1 VVIAGAIL
9 LACAGWAFTFG
20 LSLGSFWVKIGVT
33 VTMVCLYSFLWQ
45 RPRIVFKWASLAAGL
60 LSAVLLYAVFVVG
73 NALAPYVV
81 GGARAQI
88 GGIYD
93 LGTGSSVVG
102 VFLLLM
108 FVTGPGE
115 EIFWRGFLQDRL
127 ERRLGRVSGY
137 VAATLVYGG
146 VHIFSGNA
154 ILILAALV
162 AGAWWGAFYAWK
174 KDLFSLIVS
183 HAVWS
188 GVVFAVLPIR

>member
-1 VVIAGAIL
+1 VIAAAIL

-20 LSLGSFWVKIGVT
+20 MAWGNFWVKIGATVT
-33 VTMVCLYSFLWQ
+33 VVCLYSFLWQ
-45 RPRIVFKWASLAAGL
+45 RPRIVFRWASLATGL
-60 LSAVLLYAVFVVG
+60 LSAVLLYAVFAAG
-73 NALAPYVV
+73 NALVPYVV
-81 GGARAQI
+81 GGARTQI

-93 LGTGSSVVG
+93 LGTGSSLVG

-127 ERRLGRVSGY
+127 ERRLGRLSGFA
-137 VAATLVYGG
+137 AATLVYGA
-146 VHIFSGNA
+146 VHVFSGNA
-154 ILILAALV
+154 ILVLAALV

-188 GVVFAVLPIR
+188 AVVFAVLPIR

>member
-1 VVIAGAIL
+1 VIAGAIL

-20 LSLGSFWVKIGVT
+20 LPWGSFWVKIGVT
-33 VTMVCLYSFLWQ
+33 VTTVCLYSFLWQ
-45 RPRIVFKWASLAAGL
+45 RPRIVFRWASLATGL

-81 GGARAQI
+81 GSARVQI

-93 LGTGSSVVG
+93 LGTGTSLVG

-127 ERRLGRVSGY
+127 ERRLGRMSGY
-137 VAATLVYGG
+137 VAATVVYGG
-146 VHIFSGNA
+146 VHVFSGNA
-154 ILILAALV
+154 ILMLAALV
-162 AGAWWGAFYAWK
+162 AGAWWGALYAWK

-188 GVVFAVLPIR
+188 AVVFTVLPIR